1 MRLIDADAL
10 IKNLSYLYTK
20 NHIPVDKRAKEIL
33 TTIMEQPTAYD
44 VDKVVEELK
53 KIKGLACEGRS
64 CSKCKYKSICMES
77 EQSKKVA
84 IDEAIEIVKADGKD
98 EKEKINIMGHN
109 SIEEHKQ
116 VAKNTNELL
125 NYLIEII
132 EQNNKRFSFEWA
144 VGGEHAT
151 MEIFDN
157 EKEIGYVVNIEP
169 IKYDET
175 GKAIN
180 V

>member
-1 MRLIDADAL
+1 MNDLISKSALIDALKVHFDSCFREDGELLYNDHICTSDDVVDL
-10 IKNLSYLYTK
+10 IKLVEN
-20 NHIPVDKRAKEIL
+20 
-33 TTIMEQPTAYD
+33 QPTAYD
-44 VDKVVEELK
+44 IDKVVERLELHSFEL
-53 KIKGLACEGRS
+53 GTDTLPVHYVRLN
-64 CSKCKYKSICMES
+64 
-77 EQSKKVA
+77 
-84 IDEAIEIVKADGKD
+84 EAIEIVKADGKD

-109 SIEEHKQ
+109 SIEEQKQ
-116 VAKNTNELL
+116 AAKNTNELL